1 MTAPDEP
8 PVDPGRGR
16 DADHPLRIPARGWVD
31 VADRVRREWGPDHIA
46 LSAAGVAFFGF
57 IAFVPALAA
66 LVSVLGLVTRR
77 RATDEVI
84 TDLFGPLPESVREL
98 LTDQLEAISTSSS
111 QSLSFGLAIGVLL
124 SFWSASTAVGHLL
137 TAINV
142 AYDEHDTRPWYRK
155 RAIALAVTVGA
166 VVFVAA
172 AVFSV
177 VVLPELISRTGL
189 GVDVQRW
196 LRWAIWP
203 GLAIG
208 FGFSLAVLYRIA
220 PDRQAPRWRWVSVG
234 SVAAVLAWLALTFG
248 FRVYVANFASY
259 NETYGSLS
267 AVVVLMLWLWFT
279 AVIVLVGAEL
289 NAEAEHQTAIDT
301 TIGPV
306 QPIGERRAVKADS
319 IGPARGAG

>member
-1 MTAPDEP
+1 MQHSSSRQAPAQKIVP
-8 PVDPGRGR
+8 
-16 DADHPLRIPARGWVD
+16 
-31 VADRVRREWGPDHIA
+31 
-46 LSAAGVAFFGF
+46 FGQS
-57 IAFVPALAA
+57 L
-66 LVSVLGLVTRR
+66 
-77 RATDEVI
+77 
-84 TDLFGPLPESVREL
+84 
-98 LTDQLEAISTSSS
+98 SSS